1 MNTLMTLAVI
11 LLVSWVAI
19 WLVSRPFVLIWRYFF
34 QQRDYDI
41 VALQMIEDSYKHQS
55 QSQSQ
60 KVEEDSYTTLDTTLD
75 YLINPNMI
83 DSFDV
88 FHETSATS
96 SGFGRDEIH

>member
-19 WLVSRPFVLIWRYFF
+19 WLVSRPFVLIWRCFF

-41 VALQMIEDSYKHQS
+41 AALQMIEDSYKHQS
-55 QSQSQ
+55 QSQ
-60 KVEEDSYTTLDTTLD
+60 KVEEDSYTTLD

-83 DSFDV
+83 DSYDV